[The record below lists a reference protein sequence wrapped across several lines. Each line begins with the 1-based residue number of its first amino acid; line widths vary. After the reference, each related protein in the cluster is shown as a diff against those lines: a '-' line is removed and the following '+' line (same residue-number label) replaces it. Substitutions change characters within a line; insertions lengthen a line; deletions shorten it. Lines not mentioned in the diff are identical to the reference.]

1 MVTRRRFLWTSG
13 LSLTGFREAP
23 LVGQQPAKV
32 NPALQAAA
40 QRARLEMRIDP
51 AKQTA
56 AELLAW
62 QRQFR
67 SVLTRLLGDFRPPVR
82 WTTQVEHEVRLQ
94 DHTRQQLV
102 LSANGHPSLP
112 VYLLVPH
119 RQTNRPG
126 PGILALHG
134 HGPFGYDTVA
144 GRHDL
149 PGVSEAIAK
158 SNYDYGRQLVA
169 AGYVVCI
176 PCMVPFGRRV
186 DRAAYGGQDPCAV
199 TFVRMQLLGKIL
211 MAENLRDCLWAYE
224 LLKQQNNVIPD
235 RIGCVGLSYGGR
247 MTMLTAAL
255 EPSIRCAVVSG
266 ALNVMQERI
275 QQRYSCGGQVIP
287 GLLRYGD
294 IPEIGSLIAPRSCI
308 WETGSHDGLIVPP
321 WADDAMSRMRQFY
334 ACLGA
339 ADRLRR
345 DRFRGGHRWN
355 GTLALP
361 MLKQVLTT

>member
-1 MVTRRRFLWTSG
+1 MP
-13 LSLTGFREAP
+13 LTALRKAQ
-23 LVGQQPAKV
+23 LVGQQPATV
-32 NPALQAAA
+32 NRALQAAA
-40 QRARLEMRIDP
+40 QRAQLKMRINP
-51 AKQTA
+51 TEMTSQQ
-56 AELLAW
+56 LVVW

-67 SVLTRLLGDFRPPVR
+67 AVLTRLLGDFRPPAS
-82 WTTQVEHEVRLQ
+82 WTTQVEQEVRLE
-94 DHTRQQLV
+94 DHTRQQLL
-102 LSANGHPSLP
+102 LSAKGHPSLP

-119 RQTNRPG
+119 RQSKRPG

-176 PCMVPFGRRV
+176 PCLVPFGRRV
-186 DRAAYGGQDPCAV
+186 DRTAYGGQDPCAV

-224 LLKQQNNVIPD
+224 LLKQQRLVIPE

-255 EPSIRCAVVSG
+255 APSIRCAVVSG

-275 QQRYSCGGQVIP
+275 RHRYSCGGQVIP

-308 WETGSHDGLIVPP
+308 WETGSQDGLIVQP
-321 WADDAMSRMRQFY
+321 WADNAMSRMRQFY
-334 ACLGA
+334 A
-339 ADRLRR
+339 RLRAAEHLQR
-345 DRFRGGHRWN
+345 DQFQGGHRWN
-355 GTLALP
+355 GELALP
-361 MLKQVLTT
+361 MLKQVLTA